1 MPKKKIIVIHFK
13 IYRPYNYVLTLIKQL
28 VFPYKKAKELLYI
41 DINTLKKNKLLVLT
55 NRFDISTVFDI
66 SVFEISKFNC
76 NIVCSLSCFTCGIF
90 RLISLDFQ
98 FVGVQLHRLN
108 YKLQGAFE
116 TNEVFFSRQSK
127 KKILFEHF
135 TLRSYD
141 LCISQIASIRFYL
154 YLKYMIWHI
163 SMIVFAS
170 VC

>member
-1 MPKKKIIVIHFK
+1 M
-13 IYRPYNYVLTLIKQL
+13 
-28 VFPYKKAKELLYI
+28 
-41 DINTLKKNKLLVLT
+41 LVLT

-127 KKILFEHF
+127 KKFLIWTLHPEKLWFVYFTNSLDQILPLFKIYDMAHF
-135 TLRSYD
+135 HDSFRLGMLDWFSRKSWR
-141 LCISQIASIRFYL
+141 L
-154 YLKYMIWHI
+154 
-163 SMIVFAS
+163 VFLF
-170 VC
+170 